1 MKTTLKIGKSN
12 GYGSKPGSRAVLLIE
27 VLAKGSKL
35 ESIMPVQDINIHSQ
49 ALLNVKDSNKIDALK
64 EIGCID
70 TEPGIIGRSR
80 SWLWLY
86 RCKLTE
92 NLKAE
97 VLEADD
103 HVNVVLESNKPES
116 AALNLHIIYPGIFQ
130 MEVLLRSEPGAPLT
144 MNQQVIIGVA
154 VSILATP
161 SELIKCRLHV
171 VMVTSGVREV
181 GAVHQGGRYLLVL
194 VGLMS
199 VVTMAEFLRLPD
211 FRGCK
216 VAVGTHF
223 SAGTAR
229 LTHTTLPPAAKAAA
243 ADVPGN
249 VEKDARKKHVGEE
262 GTSRKKKRKTR
273 QETPPTDLKSEHV
286 SSPTHL
292 NHSKPLEALANEADI
307 SENFFAAWL
316 DALRNHTDE

>member
-1 MKTTLKIGKSN
+1 MIRPSIEVHDNTRTTGTGPTMKTTLKIGKSN
-12 GYGSKPGSRAVLLIE
+12 EYGSKPGSKAMLLIE
-27 VLAKGSKL
+27 VLAKGSKV
-35 ESIMPVQDINIHSQ
+35 ESIMFVQDVNIHSQ
-49 ALLNVKDSNKIDALK
+49 ALLHAKDSNKIDALK

-161 SELIKCRLHV
+161 SELIKCRGCNMRVYRSFIAQLWLTHWLF
-171 VMVTSGVREV
+171 MSYHLIDVRE
-181 GAVHQGGRYLLVL
+181 Q
-194 VGLMS
+194 
-199 VVTMAEFLRLPD
+199 
-211 FRGCK
+211 K
-216 VAVGTHF
+216 
-223 SAGTAR
+223 
-229 LTHTTLPPAAKAAA
+229 
-243 ADVPGN
+243 DVQHLDICLN
-249 VEKDARKKHVGEE
+249 VE
-262 GTSRKKKRKTR
+262 S
-273 QETPPTDLKSEHV
+273 
-286 SSPTHL
+286 
-292 NHSKPLEALANEADI
+292 
-307 SENFFAAWL
+307 NFQ
-316 DALRNHTDE
+316 DRRME